1 MTYDD
6 VATDVL
12 DAEEADWLDVSYS
25 QRYIEDESA
34 QKIKRKGIKWSK
46 KRTKLAILAV
56 AMCCVLAF
64 GVVLFVNDNL
74 RTTIVTAAKGAYTA
88 IFGEQDVS
96 NTLEIP
102 CNASVIDCNQ
112 GTLTLSGGRAALSF
126 VAGVVQEVTENS
138 VVVKVDDTTTISY
151 TNLTQVFVEQG
162 QQLQANQLV
171 GKYEGTFCATV
182 TVDGQIANVVATQN
196 NISWQ

>member
-126 VAGVVQEVTENS
+126 AAGEVQEVTENS

-182 TVDGQIANVVATQN
+182 AVDGQIANVVATQN

>member
-34 QKIKRKGIKWSK
+34 QKIKSKGIKWSK

-126 VAGVVQEVTENS
+126 AAGEVQEVTENS

-182 TVDGQIANVVATQN
+182 AVDGQIANVVATQN